1 MKSTHLR
8 PATSIVLLSAGFL
21 FAASVSGRAALV
33 TLPSASLSPPIVDPG
48 IIVNFGEV
56 TLGTPIQNQTI
67 KGFTFSENIPTASTS
82 DQGPHQ
88 FVPGP
93 LNLSG
98 ISLQSVLGADLT
110 NYVLTVTMPIPVH
123 SFGFGYAINN
133 FDSVPS
139 AVSITVFNGST
150 NLGSITYPGAPD
162 PTFTGGFAGIGSTD
176 YFTSAQIRFPTAS
189 LFAIDNLTV
198 PEPSSLGLMLLGCAA
213 LASQRRRQTA
223 RN

>member
-8 PATSIVLLSAGFL
+8 PGASILLLSAGFL
-21 FAASVSGRAALV
+21 FAASSAGRAALV

-56 TLGTPIQNQTI
+56 TLSTPIQNQTI

-133 FDSVPS
+133 FVSLPN
-139 AVSITVFNGST
+139 AVSITVFNGLT

-162 PTFTGGFAGIGSTD
+162 PMFTGGFAGIGSTD
-176 YFTSAQIRFPTAS
+176 YFTSAQIRFPTAAM
-189 LFAIDNLTV
+189 FAIDNLTV
-198 PEPSSLGLMLLGCAA
+198 PEPSSLGLTLLGGAA
-213 LASQRRRQTA
+213 LGLRRRRQTA
-223 RN
+223 RI